1 MGKPTVEMA
10 DKSFS
15 SMNVI
20 APFFYYIL
28 FFVPYSAGMS
38 ATTKTRSRSGDNRTL
53 YP

>member
-10 DKSFS
+10 DKMCS

-20 APFFYYIL
+20 APFFFI
-28 FFVPYSAGMS
+28 FVPYSAGMS
-38 ATTKTRSRSGDNRTL
+38 AITKTRSRSGDNRTL